1 MPATFVGPLT
11 DTMKPGTP
19 VRPSPLRWRT
29 SVSHTPQEPA
39 PAKFTGASARDTAS
53 GFVNGGSA
61 HYAMW
66 GRQLGQNVRTVT
78 SVMNDLKSKN
88 QLPDTLLVEFGFN
101 DIGWPFVGVEL
112 VDTMEDFIANARA
125 ANPNVRIV
133 LANVPHRTTDYNAAL
148 AQAIPEWDTD
158 ASPVALADVT
168 APTAATRTRPRTTGG
183 TPTRWA
189 STASPEPWAPHCT
202 TSSGSGPRRPRCRTP
217 CPPGRSPPPPRSS
230 STGPSR
236 A

>member
-1 MPATFVGPLT
+1 M
-11 DTMKPGTP
+11 
-19 VRPSPLRWRT
+19 
-29 SVSHTPQEPA
+29 SHTLQEPA

-53 GFVNGGSA
+53 GFVNGGSV

-101 DIGWPFVGVEL
+101 DIGWLFVGVEL

-148 AQAIPEWDTD
+148 AKAIPEWDTD
-158 ASPVALADVT
+158 ASPVALADVDGAYGCDPNAT
-168 APTAATRTRPRTTGG
+168 TYDGLHPNALGEYRIARALGTTLHDEFGIGSAAPSVPDTLPTRQIA
-183 TPTRWA
+183 TPTSLQFDGTQQGVTVTW
-189 STASPEPWAPHCT
+189 PKVFGAP
-202 TSSGSGPRRPRCRTP
+202 SYADPV
-217 CPPGRSPPPPRSS
+217 
-230 STGPSR
+230 